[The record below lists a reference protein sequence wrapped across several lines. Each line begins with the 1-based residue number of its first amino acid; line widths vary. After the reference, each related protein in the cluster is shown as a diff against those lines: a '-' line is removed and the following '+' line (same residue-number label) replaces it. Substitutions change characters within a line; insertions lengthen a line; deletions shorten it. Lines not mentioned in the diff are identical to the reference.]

1 MKLKLPKKKV
11 IVVNAS
17 LLRRIL
23 AFLIDLLIINFIIL
37 RPFRNVLLKLMPS
50 ESFNEA
56 YSYLLSNQNAN
67 AALFFITLM
76 ISLLALLY
84 FVILQYKLGQTVGM
98 MLLNLH
104 IEPKEIKLW
113 QALVRNLFIIPVFP
127 FFLLWVLDPVYI
139 LFNREGQRFTEKL
152 SNTKVVQVYEVVR

>member
-1 MKLKLPKKKV
+1 MRLKLPKKKL
-11 IVVNAS
+11 IAVNAS
-17 LLRRIL
+17 LLRRII

-37 RPFRNVLLKLMPS
+37 RPFRNVLLKLMPGG
-50 ESFNEA
+50 SFNEA

-67 AALFFITLM
+67 TALFFITAA

-98 MLLNLH
+98 MLLSLH

-127 FFLLWVLDPVYI
+127 FFLLWMLDPIYL
-139 LFNREGQRFTEKL
+139 LFNKEGKRFTERL
-152 SNTKVVQVYEVVR
+152 SNTKIVQVYEVAR